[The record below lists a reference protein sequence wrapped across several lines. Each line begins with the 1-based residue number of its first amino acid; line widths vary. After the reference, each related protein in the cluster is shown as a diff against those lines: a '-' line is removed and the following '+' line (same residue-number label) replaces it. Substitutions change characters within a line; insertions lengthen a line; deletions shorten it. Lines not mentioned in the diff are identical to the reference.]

1 MAASPKL
8 VPSTKED
15 KDSERKA
22 KRKTRRRIWF
32 DMARALLIGQ
42 KKS

>member
-1 MAASPKL
+1 MAVSPTL
-8 VPSTKED
+8 VPGTKKD
-15 KDSERKA
+15 KDAERKA
-22 KRKTRRRIWF
+22 KRKTRRHVWF